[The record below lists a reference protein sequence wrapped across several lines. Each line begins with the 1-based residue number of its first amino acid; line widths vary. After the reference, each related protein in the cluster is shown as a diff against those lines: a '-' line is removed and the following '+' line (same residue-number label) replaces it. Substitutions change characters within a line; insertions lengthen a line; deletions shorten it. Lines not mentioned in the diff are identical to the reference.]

1 MNLKSITFLTAIPLV
16 LAGCDFELDYKDS
29 STTPTVTSAEL
40 LDPTI
45 AAGNKF
51 GSLTVILANGNIV
64 VTSPED
70 SSVASNNGAVHLYD
84 PYKKILIKSIYG
96 DNANDFLGQTS
107 ITALTNNNFVIASK
121 LDGVGGV
128 SDVGSV
134 MLINGATGSQIGS
147 TFVGNTASDQL
158 GFSIKALP
166 NNNFVIASPYDDVGA
181 GPSVVNAGSVI
192 LVSGTTGAQIGS
204 TFAGNATNDYLGNGG
219 VTALTNNNFVI
230 NSPSDDVGVS
240 DAGSVMLI
248 NGATGAQIGS
258 TLAGNASGDQ
268 LGASGITAL
277 TNNNFVIASY
287 LDDIVLFG
295 GFSSVVDGGS
305 VMLINGATGAQIG
318 STFAGNATNDYLG
331 RSSVTALTNN
341 NFVIASAYDDVG
353 VSNAGSV
360 MLINGLTGSQIG
372 STLAGNAAND
382 YLGFSAIT
390 ALTNNNFVIASEYD
404 NLGGSVVDAGS
415 VILVS
420 GATGAQ
426 IGSTLAG
433 NTASDFLGFSG
444 ITALTNNNFVI
455 ASPYDDVGV
464 SDAGSV
470 MLVNG
475 ATGAL
480 IGTIVGDTASDQLG
494 YSFITALTNNN
505 FVIAS
510 ENDNVGGIT
519 DAGSVML
526 INGATGAQ
534 IGSTL
539 AGNTASDKLGFTG
552 VAKLNNNHFVVASRY
567 DNVDSVT
574 DAGSIRQIDTSGSQ
588 VKLISGTTTDDMSSV
603 GISTTSAANFYVVRL
618 LNFDKSSYTNSGFA
632 TVVAY

>member
-1 MNLKSITFLTAIPLV
+1 MNLKSIAFLTAIPLF
-16 LAGCDFELDYKDS
+16 LAGCDFEFDYKDS
-29 STTPTVTSAEL
+29 STASIPTVTSAEL

-64 VTSPED
+64 INSPFD
-70 SSVASNNGAVHLYD
+70 DTVATNAGAVHLYN
-84 PYKKILIKSIYG
+84 PFTKTVVASFYG
-96 DNANDFLGQTS
+96 DTGNDKLGDSS
-107 ITALTNNNFVIASK
+107 ITAL
-121 LDGVGGV
+121 G
-128 SDVGSV
+128 
-134 MLINGATGSQIGS
+134 
-147 TFVGNTASDQL
+147 
-158 GFSIKALP
+158 
-166 NNNFVIASPYDDVGA
+166 NNNFVIASPGDDVN
-181 GPSVVNAGSVI
+181 SVV
-192 LVSGTTGAQIGS
+192 
-204 TFAGNATNDYLGNGG
+204 
-219 VTALTNNNFVI
+219 
-230 NSPSDDVGVS
+230 

-258 TLAGNASGDQ
+258 TIAGDNTSDYFGSKSITALGNNNFVIASPADDVNSVSNAGSVMLMNGATGAQIGTTLAGDTASDQ
-268 LGASGITAL
+268 LGYNGITAL
-277 TNNNFVIASY
+277 GNNNFVIASY
-287 LDDIVLFG
+287 LDNVG
-295 GFSSVVDGGS
+295 GVVDAGS

-318 STFAGNATNDYLG
+318 STFAGNAANDYLG
-331 RSSVTALTNN
+331 RSSITALTNN
-341 NFVIASAYDDVG
+341 NFVIASAYDDAG
-353 VSNAGSV
+353 HTNNGSV
-360 MLINGLTGSQIG
+360 MLVSGTSGAQIG
-372 STLAGNAAND
+372 STLAGNTGGD
-382 YLGFSAIT
+382 SLGFSAIT
-390 ALTNNNFVIASEYD
+390 ALTNNNFVIASELVD
-404 NLGGSVVDAGS
+404 VGIAVDTGSVM
-415 VILVS
+415 LVS

-426 IGSTLAG
+426 IGSTLVG
-433 NTASDFLGFSG
+433 NATNDLLGASG

-455 ASPYDDVGV
+455 ASPFDDVGV

-480 IGTIVGDTASDQLG
+480 IATIVGDTASDQLG

-539 AGNTASDKLGFTG
+539 AGDTASDRLGFTG
-552 VAKLNNNHFVVASRY
+552 VVKLNNNHFVVASRY

-574 DAGSIRQIDTSGSQ
+574 DAGSIRQIDTTGSQ
-588 VKLISGTTTDDMSSV
+588 VKLIAGTTTDDMITV

-618 LNFDKSSYTNSGFA
+618 LNFDKSSYANSGFA

>member
-1 MNLKSITFLTAIPLV
+1 MNLKSIAFLTAIPLF
-16 LAGCDFELDYKDS
+16 LAGCDFEFDYKDS
-29 STTPTVTSAEL
+29 STASIPTVTSAEL

-51 GSLTVILANGNIV
+51 GSLTVILANSNIV
-64 VTSPED
+64 VTSPLD
-70 SSVASNNGAVHLYD
+70 SSVASNNGAVHLYN
-84 PYKKILIKSIYG
+84 PFTKTVVASFYG
-96 DNANDFLGQTS
+96 DTGNDKLGDSS
-107 ITALTNNNFVIASK
+107 ITAL
-121 LDGVGGV
+121 G
-128 SDVGSV
+128 
-134 MLINGATGSQIGS
+134 
-147 TFVGNTASDQL
+147 
-158 GFSIKALP
+158 
-166 NNNFVIASPYDDVGA
+166 NNNFVIASPGDDVN
-181 GPSVVNAGSVI
+181 SVV
-192 LVSGTTGAQIGS
+192 
-204 TFAGNATNDYLGNGG
+204 
-219 VTALTNNNFVI
+219 
-230 NSPSDDVGVS
+230 

-258 TLAGNASGDQ
+258 TIAGDNTSDYFGSKSITALGNNNFVIASPADDVNSVSNAGSVMLMNGATGAQIGSTIAGDNTSDY
-268 LGASGITAL
+268 LGTSGITAL
-277 TNNNFVIASY
+277 GNNNFVIATRLDDVNSVSNAGSVMLMNGATGAQIGTTLAGDTASDQLGYNGITALGNNNFVIASY
-287 LDDIVLFG
+287 LDNVG
-295 GFSSVVDGGS
+295 GVVDAGS

-318 STFAGNATNDYLG
+318 STFAGNAANDYLG
-331 RSSVTALTNN
+331 RSSITALTNN
-341 NFVIASAYDDVG
+341 NFVIASAYDDAG
-353 VSNAGSV
+353 HTNNGSV
-360 MLINGLTGSQIG
+360 MLVSGTSGAQIG
-372 STLAGNAAND
+372 STLAGNTGGD
-382 YLGFSAIT
+382 SLGFSAIT
-390 ALTNNNFVIASEYD
+390 ALTNNNFVIASELVD
-404 NLGGSVVDAGS
+404 VGIAVDTGSVM
-415 VILVS
+415 LVS

-426 IGSTLAG
+426 IGSTLVG
-433 NTASDFLGFSG
+433 NATNDLLGASG

-455 ASPYDDVGV
+455 ASPFDDVGV

-539 AGNTASDKLGFTG
+539 AGDTASDKLGFTG
-552 VAKLNNNHFVVASRY
+552 VVKLNNNHFVVASRY
-567 DNVDSVT
+567 DNLDSVT
-574 DAGSIRQIDTSGSQ
+574 DAGSIRQIDTTGSQ
-588 VKLISGTTTDDMSSV
+588 VKLIAGTTTDDMITV

-618 LNFDKSSYTNSGFA
+618 LNFDKSSYANSGFA